1 MGNQEKIS
9 ILRFEGV
16 WPPLPPLRSFW
27 ENPHFRVILS
37 HLLKNYLHCSLLME
51 TWHYIIKPPDSIQ
64 SHPRQ
69 SPDPS
74 RHLPDTFKTPH
85 RHPKFGHF
93 LSIQYHWEKSYQL
106 IRVSLMG
113 FLWIACPL
121 YPPPPDS
128 IQSHLPTPRH
138 LPHTFQILY
147 TQPKVFFFTKPRQL
161 GEKDAANRNE
171 LV

>member
-74 RHLPDTFKTPH
+74 RRLPDTPQTPKIWALFVHTIPEKLAANKNDSNGMFMNCFHIHHTYIHHTPQLLSRVTQATPRHLPDTFQTP
-85 RHPKFGHF
+85 
-93 LSIQYHWEKSYQL
+93 
-106 IRVSLMG
+106 
-113 FLWIACPL
+113 
-121 YPPPPDS
+121 
-128 IQSHLPTPRH
+128 
-138 LPHTFQILY
+138 
-147 TQPKVFFFTKPRQL
+147 
-161 GEKDAANRNE
+161 
-171 LV
+171 

>member
-16 WPPLPPLRSFW
+16 WPPLPGVPSFW

-106 IRVSLMG
+106 IRMSLMG
-113 FLWIACPL
+113 CLWIACTSYL
-121 YPPPPDS
+121 
-128 IQSHLPTPRH
+128 PRH
-138 LPHTFQILY
+138 YSKSLRQPQTPPYHFSDILHTAQSMA
-147 TQPKVFFFTKPRQL
+147 FFTKPRQL
-161 GEKDAANRNE
+161 GERDTANKND